1 MPAFLMAIAFSYGWR
16 TMSNLL
22 PEQYANTALPTLPDQ
37 PDNPGVWPSHEL
49 TCAHIKA
56 HMDVFHRWLGS
67 AFDAGVSA
75 EQLIEARTEFIDQL
89 LQRLWID
96 YGFGQVSD
104 IALVAVGGYGRGE
117 LHPLS
122 DIDLLILSRK
132 KLPDEQAQKIGEL
145 LTLLWDVKL
154 EVGHSVR
161 TLEECLLEGLSDLTV
176 ATNLIETRLLIG
188 DVALFLELQKHIFSD
203 GFWPSEKFFAAKVE
217 EQNQRHQRYHGTS
230 YNLEPDIKSS
240 PGGLRDIHTL
250 QWVARRHF
258 GATSMD
264 EMVGFG
270 FLTEAERN
278 ELNEC
283 LHLLWRIRFALHL
296 EVKIGRAHV

>member
-37 PDNPGVWPSHEL
+37 PDNPGVWPAHEL

-176 ATNLIETRLLIG
+176 AVDPAWQGRG
-188 DVALFLELQKHIFSD
+188 VGRALFAALFEAARALSPQVTRIELMAREGNIDAIRLYERLGFVIEGRFVQRVRMPDGRLED
-203 GFWPSEKFFAAKVE
+203 
-217 EQNQRHQRYHGTS
+217 
-230 YNLEPDIKSS
+230 DIAM
-240 PGGLRDIHTL
+240 GLL
-250 QWVARRHF
+250 
-258 GATSMD
+258 
-264 EMVGFG
+264 
-270 FLTEAERN
+270 LTPA
-278 ELNEC
+278 
-283 LHLLWRIRFALHL
+283 
-296 EVKIGRAHV
+296 